1 MHRHDTALVGTV
13 KDAGLPFASTLL
25 GLGAMPTRHP
35 LYVGLLGM
43 HGNYGPNVKTN
54 ECDLLVA
61 IGMRFDDRVT
71 GDLAKYARQ
80 ATVIHVDIDASEIDK
95 NVPVDVGIV
104 ADAKEALAAMAE
116 RVATA
121 SHDDW
126 LAEFGQCIDEMLA
139 SESSFL
145 LDVIVEREEN
155 VFPMLLRLIAVL
167 GRHRVEIVS
176 LSCINPAGST
186 VYEHE
191 LVVRA
196 EADHI
201 RRAVK
206 HMGACVG
213 VERIDY
219 RIEDA
224 TT

>member
-1 MHRHDTALVGTV
+1 MDSTPLLCITGQVVSPALGSDAFQEAGVLSATAPLTKWSCQVT
-13 KDAGLPFASTLL
+13 LP
-25 GLGAMPTRHP
+25 
-35 LYVGLLGM
+35 
-43 HGNYGPNVKTN
+43 
-54 ECDLLVA
+54 
-61 IGMRFDDRVT
+61 
-71 GDLAKYARQ
+71 
-80 ATVIHVDIDASEIDK
+80 SEIDK

-104 ADAKEALAAMAE
+104 AGAKEALAAMAE

-126 LAEFGQCIDEMLA
+126 LAEFGQSIDEMLA

-167 GRHRVEIVS
+167 GRHRVEIVR

-186 VYEHE
+186 VYKHE
-191 LVVRA
+191 LIVRA
-196 EADHI
+196 EADHV